1 MTRCREIRIE
11 YWRQDLNDGLL
22 NQTIE
27 HVWNAEQSLAAICL
41 SIVDADAASSGRTVD
56 PVVFTLRLPGNL
68 PAGWRE
74 GFPRV
79 KSSEGSSLFFI
90 VRSFVLS
97 LELTAHY
104 YDLC

>member
-1 MTRCREIRIE
+1 LIV
-11 YWRQDLNDGLL
+11 GLDDVGVHNTSDRKL
-22 NQTIE
+22 K
-27 HVWNAEQSLAAICL
+27 AGF
-41 SIVDADAASSGRTVD
+41 SIDAGAASSCRIIE
-56 PVVFTLRLPGNL
+56 PVVFMLWQPGICRS
-68 PAGWRE
+68 AGVE

-79 KSSEGSSLFFI
+79 KSIEGSSLFFI